1 MNQQETDSPRCPI
14 ILLDLNYTLV
24 ANSPAHGTTPVR
36 MEKRLAGEQYRQWL
50 VDLVRPHTVVL
61 MTARPENWMTQ
72 TLDRIEDQ
80 TGWRPQDACF
90 APIGWWNPP
99 AIKEHLLKKLVFPVH
114 GEHSNY
120 IAIESNSRTRKMYGR
135 FSITSIWVT
144 KIGTHLTD
152 GIHVVRWLPPSLW
165 RKSNVQL

>member
-1 MNQQETDSPRCPI
+1 MNQQETDSPRRPI

-50 VDLVRPHTVVL
+50 VELVRPYKVIL
-61 MTARPENWMTQ
+61 MTARPETWMTK
-72 TLDRIEDQ
+72 TLDHIKDQ

-99 AIKEHLLKKLVFPVH
+99 AIKEHLLKKDVFPIH
-114 GEHSNY
+114 GDDARY
-120 IAIESNSRTRKMYGR
+120 IAIESNPRTREMYAR
-135 FSITSIWVT
+135 FAIPCFWVAAE
-144 KIGTHLTD
+144 GTCLTE
-152 GIHVVRWLPPSLW
+152 GTRIVKRLVSR
-165 RKSNVQL
+165 